1 MIILLLIASII
12 SIGGCL
18 YSKRFHDKV
27 FSDDIYPGVDSL
39 SGAVLLF
46 VLVALGFL
54 PWYVMKSVLILS
66 GILIIYWTLRYYVA

>member
-1 MIILLLIASII
+1 M
-12 SIGGCL
+12 
-18 YSKRFHDKV
+18 